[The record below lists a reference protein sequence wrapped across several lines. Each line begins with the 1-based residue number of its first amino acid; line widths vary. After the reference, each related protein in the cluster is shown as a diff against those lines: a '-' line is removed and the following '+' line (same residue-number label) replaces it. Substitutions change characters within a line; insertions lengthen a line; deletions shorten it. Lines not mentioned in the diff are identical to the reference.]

1 LGSPPTLKGLLFK
14 RRIDV
19 ATENTRSSGSGL
31 WAKFAKRHKGNP
43 SLQLDPLYALP
54 PRLIDVIAGKSEGP
68 RVDRTGVAPGLW
80 TEQEVAFERDL
91 AQTAGGGFFCR
102 QPFDC
107 LLLSPPADPRVAQA
121 EGEIQTMLAENLED
135 EGVHPARAKAILDDD
150 ASYREMAGL
159 RAAAYAGWLVT
170 SKQFREE
177 RDALRERWG
186 EHVQQERRFPAL
198 RLSFLGGLVVLR
210 EQQGGE
216 AYAHFALFY
225 RRWGLETFLT
235 WDLPLPM
242 RPALH
247 GAGLPH
253 TAGLSEAGVH
263 VFLPWY
269 LLRDGRFQ
277 LKELA
282 RHLQDLRNPEHLAG
296 WLETATASRGE
307 LGDTRLCNL
316 LVLYRYQKLAIAARY
331 AGRAG
336 WGVETQDVA
345 FGKLLGLLPESA
357 RQVRLHLQKRL
368 AG

>member
-1 LGSPPTLKGLLFK
+1 M
-14 RRIDV
+14 
-19 ATENTRSSGSGL
+19 ATENTRNSGTGL

-43 SLQLDPLYALP
+43 SLKVDPLYALP
-54 PRLIDVIAGKSEGP
+54 PRLIDIIAGKPDGP
-68 RVDRTGVAPGLW
+68 RVDRTGVAPGFW

-91 AQTAGGGFFCR
+91 AMAAGGGFCFR

-107 LLLSPPADPRVAQA
+107 LLLSPPADPRAAQA
-121 EGEIQTMLAENLED
+121 GGVIQTMLAENLED
-135 EGVHPARAKAILDDD
+135 EGVHPARAEAILADD
-150 ASYREMAGL
+150 ASYREMADL

-177 RDALRERWG
+177 RDALQERWG

-198 RLSFLGGLVVLR
+198 RLSFLGGRVVLG

-216 AYAHFALFY
+216 AYGRFALFY

-247 GAGLPH
+247 GSGLPHTAGLPEEGTGLPH

-263 VFLPWY
+263 VFVPWY
-269 LLRDGRFQ
+269 VLRDGRFQ
-277 LKELA
+277 LNELA
-282 RHLQDLRNPEHLAG
+282 RHLQRLSNPEHLAG
-296 WLETATASRGE
+296 WLETETAKRE
-307 LGDTRLCNL
+307 KLGDTRLRNL
-316 LVLYRYQKLAIAARY
+316 LVLYRYQKLAIEARY
-331 AGRAG
+331 GGRAG

-345 FGKLLGLLPESA
+345 FGKYLDHFSEESA
-357 RQVRLHLQKRL
+357 RQVRLHLQKCL